1 MAKEE
6 GTLAGRGGDRKS
18 EKSKGHD
25 GPLILKDIN
34 IEPGQSK
41 RAQKLADIPEKTI
54 AKYIKHVGAPEQRAD
69 GVEVSRAGLMKF
81 ATVKAPKPI
90 PPPIVHVEGL
100 PLDKIIHG
108 DNVQVLGEFA
118 PRVDPPRQSSSTTW
132 VQMYPSPQP
141 TNHRSAP
148 SLNSTIPKN
157 KPKPGGG
164 PSGAYRCCRQ
174 KHQASVPALSMKASP
189 NADAGVA
196 SPSGNRAKSCSNC
209 RFSSG
214 VICRWRS

>member
-108 DNVQVLGEFA
+108 DNVQVLGEFPDESIKLA
-118 PRVDPPRQSSSTTW
+118 SRHRQRGCNCNQTGYRITGPPPHSTR
-132 VQMYPSPQP
+132 
-141 TNHRSAP
+141 RSRRTSR
-148 SLNSTIPKN
+148 SLETCRRD
-157 KPKPGGG
+157 
-164 PSGAYRCCRQ
+164 AYRCCRQ